1 MPYSYFAKTYK
12 PHTTA
17 IKHQNHNAKF
27 LKRIRKIHVVKYI
40 RDLIY
45 VKVAVV
51 GDALESLREYVN
63 GSPEGFEDSD
73 HDHILAGATIKLT
86 ARDSRRRKISNETT
100 EEGPPEEDEAT
111 LRELLVR

>member
-1 MPYSYFAKTYK
+1 M
-12 PHTTA
+12 
-17 IKHQNHNAKF
+17 
-27 LKRIRKIHVVKYI
+27 
-40 RDLIY
+40 
-45 VKVAVV
+45 V

-73 HDHILAGATIKLT
+73 HDHTLAGATLKLT
-86 ARDSRRRKISNETT
+86 ARDSRRRKIISNETT

>member
-1 MPYSYFAKTYK
+1 M
-12 PHTTA
+12 
-17 IKHQNHNAKF
+17 
-27 LKRIRKIHVVKYI
+27 
-40 RDLIY
+40 
-45 VKVAVV
+45 V

-73 HDHILAGATIKLT
+73 HDHTLAGRTLKLT